1 MLRTLG
7 NFLSKTNSLEVAWL
21 FLWLATTSFTQRTAP
36 ESLSGGVDVTHFQRG
51 FFLVLAILILSFA
64 LSRGIP
70 KPRFDPV
77 SLFLYYCGF
86 AVFSTLWSASAVATL
101 GKAVEISTAC
111 LIVLKTMSGPD
122 PLFRLKRLF
131 NWYLLI
137 SGTLVA
143 IATIGHVVAP
153 DVFSSG
159 VHRITGPLLGSNSV
173 SKGAAL
179 LSIVF
184 LARALERQHPD
195 AKKTGL
201 FILYLVTGGIAV
213 YALGRT
219 AIVIFAVGSA
229 MLLTRR
235 KFLVSSLLLFPA
247 AFLTYGIFEQVI
259 FSYLSRGQSL
269 EDLYALSGREVLW
282 EWGWD
287 AFFENPFA
295 GFGFGVGSRVVL
307 TKFAVRNYSDTI
319 SSLHNGLVEIVLG
332 TGLIGLSLVGSSF
345 LYGLWLAGR
354 GLMRGM
360 HMDMCIYFVA
370 LSFVSFSSTGIGG
383 WMSSS
388 IALFLASAGYL
399 YLSQGWEKA
408 IKREHI
414 LPDPANKMISA
425 T

>member
-1 MLRTLG
+1 MRR
-7 NFLSKTNSLEVAWL
+7 N
-21 FLWLATTSFTQRTAP
+21 
-36 ESLSGGVDVTHFQRG
+36 
-51 FFLVLAILILSFA
+51 LI
-64 LSRGIP
+64 
-70 KPRFDPV
+70 
-77 SLFLYYCGF
+77 
-86 AVFSTLWSASAVATL
+86 FSVRHCLATL
-101 GKAVEISTAC
+101 GKAVEMSTAC

-143 IATIGHVVAP
+143 IATIGHVFAP
-153 DVFSSG
+153 DALSSG
-159 VHRITGPLLGSNSV
+159 PHGITGPLMGSNSV
-173 SKGAAL
+173 SGSAAV

-201 FILYLVTGGIAV
+201 LILYLVTGFIAV

-219 AIVIFAVGSA
+219 AIAIFAVGSA
-229 MLLTRR
+229 MLLTRQ

-247 AFLTYGIFEQVI
+247 AFLAYTIFEQVI

-269 EDLYALSGREVLW
+269 EELMALSGRQVLW

-287 AFFENPFA
+287 AFLEEPFA
-295 GFGFGVGSRVVL
+295 GFGFGVGSKVVL
-307 TKFAVRNYSDTI
+307 SRFALLDYSDTI

-332 TGLIGLSLVGSSF
+332 TGVIGLSLVGSSF

-354 GLMRGM
+354 GLMRGRN
-360 HMDMCIYFVA
+360 MDMCIFFVA
-370 LSFVSFSSTGIGG
+370 LSFASFSGTGIGG

-399 YLSQGWEKA
+399 HLSQGWEKA

-414 LPDPANKMISA
+414 PPDPANKMISA